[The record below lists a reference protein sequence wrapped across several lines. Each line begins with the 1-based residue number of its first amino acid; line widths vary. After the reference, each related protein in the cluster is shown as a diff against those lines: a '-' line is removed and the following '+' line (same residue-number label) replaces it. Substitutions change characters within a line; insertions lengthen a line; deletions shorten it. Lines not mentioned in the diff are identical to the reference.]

1 LQPAA
6 CTEQAAQPEQP
17 WSAATGRYHRS
28 PRGERVSSPNMSDS
42 EDFERGLRIRREVLG
57 DEFVDANLSGSDA
70 FMMTFQHLVTE
81 LVWGRAWSGT
91 ALDRKSKALLS
102 LGILAALGRYQEL
115 AIYVRGALTS
125 GATVGEIEE
134 VLVHV
139 TIYCGAPAGRQSFQ
153 AVHEALR
160 SAGAIPAE

>member
-1 LQPAA
+1 VQPQTPVAA
-6 CTEQAAQPEQP
+6 RLLARRACIV
-17 WSAATGRYHRS
+17 
-28 PRGERVSSPNMSDS
+28 RGVSGS
-42 EDFERGLRIRREVLG
+42 EDFERGSRIRREVLG
-57 DEFVDANLSGSDA
+57 DEFVDANLSESDA

-81 LVWGRAWSGT
+81 LAWGRAWSGT

-125 GATVGEIEE
+125 GATVAEIEE

-139 TIYCGAPAGRQSFQ
+139 TIYCGTPAGRQSFQ
-153 AVHEALR
+153 AVHEALQ
-160 SAGAIPAE
+160 SAGAIPPE

>member
-1 LQPAA
+1 MI
-6 CTEQAAQPEQP
+6 QAARAFGSSIVALRGPEP
-17 WSAATGRYHRS
+17 VPCRD
-28 PRGERVSSPNMSDS
+28 VSDS
-42 EDFERGLRIRREVLG
+42 EDFERGSRIRREVLG
-57 DEFVDANLSGSDA
+57 DEFVDANLAGSDA
-70 FMMTFQHLVTE
+70 FMMTFQRLVTE
-81 LVWGRAWSGT
+81 LAWGRAWSGT

-139 TIYCGAPAGRQSFQ
+139 TIYCGTPAGRQSFQ
-153 AVHEALR
+153 AVHEALL
-160 SAGAIPAE
+160 SAGAIPPE